1 MHSHLPF
8 EAIIWSTQAY
18 TRYRT
23 GPRHGAFIVSGCQ
36 ASETNE
42 SSAPTSVEYR
52 AGLLRHCKISSTR
65 VDVADAYV
73 IVMITFAGASAKEY
87 PDFLLQME
95 ESYAQS

>member
-1 MHSHLPF
+1 MHSYLPF

-23 GPRHGAFIVSGCQ
+23 EPRHGAFILSGCH
-36 ASETNE
+36 AFKTNE
-42 SSAPTSVEYR
+42 SSAPASVKSR
-52 AGLLRHCKISSTR
+52 AGVLRHCKISSTR

-73 IVMITFAGASAKEY
+73 IITFAGASAKGY
-87 PDFLLQME
+87 PDFLLQIE

>member
-23 GPRHGAFIVSGCQ
+23 EPRHGAFIVSGCQ
-36 ASETNE
+36 ACKTKE

-52 AGLLRHCKISSTR
+52 AGVLHHCKISSTR
-65 VDVADAYV
+65 VDAADTYV
-73 IVMITFAGASAKEY
+73 IIAFAGASAKGH
-87 PDFLLQME
+87 PDFLLQMK

>member
-23 GPRHGAFIVSGCQ
+23 EPRHGAFIVSRYQ
-36 ASETNE
+36 AFEANE

-52 AGLLRHCKISSTR
+52 AGVLRHCKISSTR
-65 VDVADAYV
+65 VDVADAYA
-73 IVMITFAGASAKEY
+73 MITFAGASAKEY

-95 ESYAQS
+95 ESYVQS